1 MNAEVKTSIEKLVN
15 LYLEGYAYRELKD
28 STRRQYLYYLNQ
40 FSLHFGASEI
50 DLLETRKIYRQITDT
65 IEKIALEK
73 RRSASYFQSVI
84 KILIKWAYQKG
95 YLEKDHSALLCVKIE
110 RSRKIDNVWKPE
122 QIELVMQVSSDE
134 FKDLI
139 FFLSETGLRQSD
151 AIRLKVTE
159 HLKRREDGNLFF
171 FIQQQKIKGH
181 NPTKGMLTVV
191 LTEKLKKW
199 FYNRKTGEDGYLLT
213 SPNGEPW
220 TSEKIGRTWHIVK
233 QRAGLIESPITLH
246 GLRKNAVLNLMN
258 AGCSH
263 GQIAALI
270 GWDLKSVTNIL
281 DNHYYVDRTEVAI
294 EAVRKLNNYK
304 KSKEILDA

>member
-1 MNAEVKTSIEKLVN
+1 METQLKTSIEKMIN
-15 LYLEGYAYRELKD
+15 LYLESYAYRELKAN
-28 STRRQYLYYLNQ
+28 TKRQYFYYLKL
-40 FSLHFGASEI
+40 FEKHFGTLDI
-50 DLLETRKIYRQITDT
+50 DLFDTRKIYRQITDS

-73 RRSASYFQSVI
+73 RRSASYFQTVI
-84 KILIKWAYQKG
+84 KILIKWGYQKG
-95 YLEKDHSALLCVKIE
+95 YLEHDHSKLLCVKIE
-110 RSRKIDNVWKPE
+110 RSRKIDNVWTNA
-122 QIELVMQVSSDE
+122 QIEQVLKISSPA
-134 FKDLI
+134 FADLI

-151 AIRLKVTE
+151 AIRIKITE
-159 HLKRREDGNLFF
+159 HLKRREDDNLFF

-191 LTEKLKKW
+191 LTEKLKEW
-199 FYNRKTGEDGYLLT
+199 FYNRKSNDNDYLLN

-220 TSEKIGRTWHIVK
+220 TSTKIGRTWSIVK
-233 QRAGLIESPITLH
+233 KRAGLADSPITLH

-281 DNHYYVDRTEVAI
+281 DNHYYVDRTQVAI
-294 EAVRKLNNYK
+294 EAVKKLNLYK
-304 KSKEILDA
+304 NTKIKDKV